1 MFFFLFHSNRLL
13 EKTRGIEELGG
24 LRWELFGCLVFA
36 WVIVYLCI
44 FKGVKSTGKVRKMTF
59 AVSWWLWWRFFFF
72 FRGISSWHSPFGFFA
87 IFSIGSIFHCCV
99 SILHPVC
106 PAHQQCAASWSQE
119 WYPLFCD
126 TGVEKTVWSEG
137 ETTYLRDVG

>member
-1 MFFFLFHSNRLL
+1 MFFFPFHRNRLL

-59 AVSWWLWWRFFFF
+59 AVSW
-72 FRGISSWHSPFGFFA
+72 
-87 IFSIGSIFHCCV
+87 
-99 SILHPVC
+99 
-106 PAHQQCAASWSQE
+106 
-119 WYPLFCD
+119 
-126 TGVEKTVWSEG
+126 
-137 ETTYLRDVG
+137 